1 MLVKSGLKAATRI
14 SLGHETRLQTIIA
27 LTWAA
32 TDCRDPSRLGHLQH
46 RRASEHTNASAAH
59 GIDLAKLAPGKNL
72 QHTHVWALRATEG
85 IYQVL
90 RLPNTHSIPRT
101 DTAGRRS
108 FYAGVLASVIRN
120 ESAQLLSVTPFPSA
134 GGAGIEYKYK
144 GLHKGSRKR
153 VIKYG
158 RVLLLDSI
166 GYTLNF
172 VPTDQQDSLGIAGAE
187 PRRRFYN
194 SITVKP

>member
-1 MLVKSGLKAATRI
+1 MKRAYKLLLPVLGLPLLAATLADWI
-14 SLGHETRLQTIIA
+14 TFNIDKEVSIQTP
-27 LTWAA
+27 TQP
-32 TDCRDPSRLGHLQH
+32 T
-46 RRASEHTNASAAH
+46 E
-59 GIDLAKLAPGKNL
+59 IDLAKLAPGKNL
-72 QHTHVWALRATEG
+72 QHTRVWALRATEG

-90 RLPNTHSIPRT
+90 RIPNTRSIPRT

-108 FYAGVLASVIRN
+108 FYAGVLASVVRN
-120 ESAQLLSVTPFPSA
+120 ESAQLLSITPFPSA

-144 GLHKGSRKR
+144 GLHKGTGKR

-166 GYTLNF
+166 GYTLSF
-172 VPTDQQDSLGIAGAE
+172 IPTDQQDSLGLAGAE
-187 PRRRFYN
+187 QRRRFYN